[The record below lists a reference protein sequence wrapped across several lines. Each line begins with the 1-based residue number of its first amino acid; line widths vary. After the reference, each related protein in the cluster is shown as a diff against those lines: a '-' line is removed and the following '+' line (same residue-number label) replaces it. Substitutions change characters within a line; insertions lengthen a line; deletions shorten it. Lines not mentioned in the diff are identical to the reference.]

1 MDALTLFGKSDIVS
15 KLLPLIILYLF
26 DYADEKCDVIEKS
39 ASLPA
44 RVQKILYVAFIVYI
58 TLAIP
63 NTVTS
68 AFIYFQF

>member
-1 MDALTLFGKSDIVS
+1 MDALALFGKSDIVS
-15 KLLPLIILYLF
+15 KFLPLVILFMF
-26 DYADEKCDVIEKS
+26 DYADEKCDAIQKS
-39 ASLPA
+39 ATLPK
-44 RVQKILYVAFIVYI
+44 RVQQVLYVAFIVYI